1 MFTRTFHLA
10 AAALAGAEAFAP
22 GSMLP
27 ASSVRS
33 GINTDALCMQSKGAK
48 ILDGT
53 MAGDKGLD
61 PLGFASSVPKL
72 RIYREAE
79 LKHGRLAMLAA
90 LGWPLAE
97 QLHPLI
103 SKSQGLPSLLT
114 KGGLDPSVLNG
125 GLSTINPVFWG
136 GFALLGVATES

>member
-1 MFTRTFHLA
+1 
-10 AAALAGAEAFAP
+10 
-22 GSMLP
+22 
-27 ASSVRS
+27 
-33 GINTDALCMQSKGAK
+33 
-48 ILDGT
+48 
-53 MAGDKGLD
+53 
-61 PLGFASSVPKL
+61 
-72 RIYREAE
+72 
-79 LKHGRLAMLAA
+79 MLAA